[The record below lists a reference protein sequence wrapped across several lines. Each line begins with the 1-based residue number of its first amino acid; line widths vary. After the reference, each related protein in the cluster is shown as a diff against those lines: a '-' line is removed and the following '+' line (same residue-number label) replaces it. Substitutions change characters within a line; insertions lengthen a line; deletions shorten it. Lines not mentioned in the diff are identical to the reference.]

1 MKLRVLILSVVA
13 FFSMNQAQAQ
23 RTLDVET
30 TQQEQDQWCW
40 AATSKCLM
48 GYFHKS
54 FSQCEIADY
63 ARTRISWW
71 DFGSVNCCAD
81 ATQGCNYWNY
91 MYGTDG
97 SIVDI
102 LEHFAGIVTMPYN
115 DNLTYEQTIEQIDA
129 DKPFIF
135 RWGWLSGG
143 GHFLVMHG
151 YDGEYV
157 DYMDPWFGEGKK
169 ISLFSWVVAD
179 GNHEWTHTLPITQLN
194 PAKEA
199 INADLAIQPN
209 PATDEIRIPAST
221 LLDTYNYAEVYDL
234 LGNLLSKY
242 SIAPNTEFVAPVADL
257 AAGTYLLKLAGNPGS
272 RVLRFVK
279 L

>member
-1 MKLRVLILSVVA
+1 MKFKFLILSVA
-13 FFSMNQAQAQ
+13 IIFSIAQSQAQ

-30 TQQEQDQWCW
+30 TEQEQDQWCW

-48 GYFHKS
+48 AYFHQN

-63 ARTRISWW
+63 ARTRISWR

-91 MYGTDG
+91 MFGSDG

-102 LEHFAGIVTMPYN
+102 LEHFAGIVTLACN

-129 DKPFIF
+129 DRPFIF
-135 RWGWLSGG
+135 RWGWTGGG

-157 DYMDPWFGEGKK
+157 DYMNPWFGEGKK

-179 GNHEWTHTLPITQLN
+179 ESHEWTHTLPITQLN
-194 PAKEA
+194 PAKET

-221 LLDTYNYAEVYDL
+221 LLDNFNHAEVYDL
-234 LGNLLSKY
+234 LGNLLSNY

-257 AAGTYLLKLAGNPGS
+257 AAGTYFLKLAGNSGS